1 LLNRLKKLAVRRS
14 TEGLHPTMPISRFL
28 SRSYLEIGFA
38 YLASYVLLDWVS
50 YIQPIASLGITPW
63 NPPPGLSFALIL
75 LFGRAFLPWLFLAP
89 LLADGVV
96 RQLPLPLWG
105 ELATAL
111 IIGAGYGAGAT
122 FLTRPALRF
131 DISFSNKRDLFW
143 LVAVAA
149 VSAAFVALAYVSLV
163 AALGFLDAQ
172 QFAAAA
178 LRYWIGD
185 MIGMTVV
192 TPFILILFTRRRI
205 RVVTWELLGPL
216 ALIFAAL
223 WLTMR
228 YVDLVHFPLFYLLFI
243 PVLWSAI
250 RFGLEGVVFGLAVTQ
265 IGLIAAIHLSP
276 SEAIDVTAFQALMIV
291 LAVTGLAVGLLVNE
305 QQRTEQQL
313 RSQQDAIARVIRVG
327 SMGEFAA
334 ALAHEINQPLMAI
347 ANYTKLAKEL
357 AEQTPTDN
365 ATVAEASGKAAEQV
379 ERAAEVV
386 RRLREFIRLGR
397 SEPVAV
403 PVGQVIAQ
411 ARQYC
416 EADLE
421 RHGIVLDVDTP
432 ASLPTVLVD
441 PLQIQQVIINL
452 IRNAVD
458 AIAEAGRYDGRII
471 VTAERDGGL
480 VSICVRDNGPGFEAG
495 LIDRAIAPFVST
507 KPDGMGLGLSL
518 CRSIVEAHGGKL
530 SIGGDPTGAKVV
542 FTLRVAEVVSDAV

>member
-1 LLNRLKKLAVRRS
+1 
-14 TEGLHPTMPISRFL
+14 MPVSRFL
-28 SRSYLEIGFA
+28 SRSQLEIGFA

-89 LLADGVV
+89 LLADAVV
-96 RQLPLPLWG
+96 RQLPLPVWG
-105 ELATAL
+105 EIAAAL
-111 IIGAGYGAGAT
+111 ILGVGYGAGAT

-143 LVAVAA
+143 LVAIAA

-163 AALGFLDAQ
+163 AGLGFLDAQ
-172 QFAAAA
+172 QFISAA

-185 MIGMTVV
+185 MIGITVV
-192 TPFILILFTRRRI
+192 TPFILVMFTRRRI
-205 RVVTWELLGPL
+205 RVVTWEVLGPL

-228 YVDLVHFPLFYLLFI
+228 YVDSVHFPLFYLLFI

-276 SEAIDVTAFQALMIV
+276 SEAVDVTAFQALMIV
-291 LAVTGLAVGLLVNE
+291 LAVTGLAIGLLVNE
-305 QQRTEQQL
+305 QQRAELQL
-313 RSQQDAIARVIRVG
+313 RAQQDAIARVIRVG

-347 ANYTKLAKEL
+347 ANYTNLAKEL
-357 AEQTPTDN
+357 AKKTPIDT

-397 SEPVAV
+397 SEPVPV
-403 PVGQVIAQ
+403 PVEQVIAQ

-421 RHGIVLDVDTP
+421 RHGVVLDVDAP
-432 ASLPTVLVD
+432 ASIPPVLID
-441 PLQIQQVIINL
+441 TLQIQQVIINL

-458 AIAEAGRYDGRII
+458 AIAEAGRYDGRIT

-480 VSICVRDNGPGFEAG
+480 VSICVHDNGPGFEAG
-495 LIDRAIAPFVST
+495 LIERAIAPFSST

-530 SIGGDPTGAKVV
+530 SIGGDPTGAKVM
-542 FTLRVAEVVSDAV
+542 FTLRIAKVASDAV

>member
-1 LLNRLKKLAVRRS
+1 
-14 TEGLHPTMPISRFL
+14 MPITRFL
-28 SRSYLEIGFA
+28 SRSHLEIGVV

-63 NPPPGLSFALIL
+63 NPPPGLSLALIL

-89 LLADGVV
+89 LLADAIV
-96 RQLPLPLWG
+96 RQLPLPLWA

-111 IIGAGYGAGAT
+111 LIGIGYGFGAAL
-122 FLTRPALRF
+122 LTWRALRF
-131 DISFSNKRDLFW
+131 DISFGSRRDLFW

-149 VSAAFVALAYVSLV
+149 VSSAFVALAYVGV
-163 AALGFLDAQ
+163 VTALGFLDVQ

-178 LRYWIGD
+178 LRYWVGD
-185 MIGMTVV
+185 MIGITVV
-192 TPFILILFTRRRI
+192 TPFLLILFTHRRV
-205 RVVTWELLGPL
+205 RVATWEMLGPL
-216 ALIFAAL
+216 VLIVAAL
-223 WLTMR
+223 WLTIR
-228 YVDLVHFPLFYLLFI
+228 YVELVHFPLFYLLFI
-243 PVLWSAI
+243 PVIWSAI

-276 SEAIDVTAFQALMIV
+276 SDAIDVTAFQALMIV

-313 RSQQDAIARVIRVG
+313 RIQQDAIARVIRVG

-357 AEQTPTDN
+357 AEKAPVDT

-379 ERAAEVV
+379 ERAAAVV

-397 SEPVAV
+397 SEAVAV
-403 PVGQVIAQ
+403 PAAQVIAQ
-411 ARQYC
+411 ALRFC

-421 RHGIVLDVDTP
+421 RHRVALDVDAP
-432 ASLPTVLVD
+432 GSLPAVLVD

-452 IRNAVD
+452 VRNAVD
-458 AIAEAGRYDGRII
+458 AIAEAGRYDGRIF
-471 VTAERDGGL
+471 VTAERAGAL
-480 VSICVRDNGPGFEAG
+480 VSIGVRDNGPGFEAG
-495 LIDRAIAPFVST
+495 MIERAIAPFTST

-518 CRSIVEAHGGKL
+518 CRSIVEVHGGKL
-530 SIGGDPTGAKVV
+530 SIGGDPTGAKIV
-542 FTLRVAEVVSDAV
+542 FTLRVAEAASDAG

>member
-1 LLNRLKKLAVRRS
+1 LLNGLKKLVQRRS
-14 TEGLHPTMPISRFL
+14 KVGLHPTMPITRFL
-28 SRSYLEIGFA
+28 SRPYIEIGLA

-63 NPPPGLSFALIL
+63 NPPPGLSLALIL

-89 LLADGVV
+89 LLADAIV
-96 RQLPLPLWG
+96 RQLPLPLWA

-111 IIGAGYGAGAT
+111 IIGAGYAVGAT

-131 DISFSNKRDLFW
+131 EISFAYKRDLFW

-149 VSAAFVALAYVSLV
+149 VSSAFVALAYVSLV

-172 QFAAAA
+172 RFAAAA

-185 MIGMTVV
+185 MIGITVV

-205 RVVTWELLGPL
+205 RVVTWEVLGPL
-216 ALIFAAL
+216 ALIVVAL
-223 WLTMR
+223 WLTM
-228 YVDLVHFPLFYLLFI
+228 YYIELVHFPLFYLLFI
-243 PVLWSAI
+243 PVVWSAI
-250 RFGLEGVVFGLAVTQ
+250 RFGLEGVVFSLAITQ

-276 SEAIDVTAFQALMIV
+276 SGAIDVTAFQALMIV
-291 LAVTGLAVGLLVNE
+291 LAVIGLAVGLLVNE

-313 RSQQDAIARVIRVG
+313 RLQQDAIARVIRVG

-334 ALAHEINQPLMAI
+334 ALAHEINQPLTAI
-347 ANYTKLAKEL
+347 ASYTKLAKEVAEKAPLDTATL
-357 AEQTPTDN
+357 AE
-365 ATVAEASGKAAEQV
+365 ATGKAAEQV
-379 ERAAEVV
+379 ERAAAVV

-397 SEPVAV
+397 SEAIAV
-403 PVGQVIAQ
+403 PVAQVTAQ
-411 ARQYC
+411 VRQFC
-416 EADLE
+416 EADLT
-421 RHGIVLDVDTP
+421 RHGIVLDIDAP

-441 PLQIQQVIINL
+441 SLQIQQVMINL
-452 IRNAVD
+452 IRNAIE
-458 AIAEAGRYDGRII
+458 AIAEAGRYDGRIF
-471 VTAERDGGL
+471 VTGVRDGEF

-495 LIDRAIAPFVST
+495 MVERAIAPFTST
-507 KPDGMGLGLSL
+507 KQDGMGLGLSL

-542 FTLRVAEVVSDAV
+542 FTLRVAEVVSDAT